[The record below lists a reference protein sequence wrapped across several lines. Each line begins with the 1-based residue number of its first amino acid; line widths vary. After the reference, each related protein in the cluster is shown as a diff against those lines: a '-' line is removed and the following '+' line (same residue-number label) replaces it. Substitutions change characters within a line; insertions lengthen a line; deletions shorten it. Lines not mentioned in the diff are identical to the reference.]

1 MPLRPA
7 RPRAVLVGLLLFAAG
22 CTTVGGPGDRAAAG
36 RELSAAELRAAAVV
50 GTDLGPGYTVTLIAP
65 GRGGAGAAAGRETAD
80 VAACQPLLDAV
91 GPAVSTG
98 AEPGQVGAPGQA
110 GAGAG
115 AGAPGAGTAA
125 SPSPG
130 AGAVASP
137 SPGSGHPYAET
148 ELSVARSADPKAE
161 VHGGLLGYPA
171 GGAAALQAELEQLF
185 GRCAAFTSAV
195 PAPPAERAGKRVPV
209 RTRHRLNREDT
220 PTPEGADS
228 AIGFTLTNESGTAVP
243 ARRAVLVRVGPALAV
258 FTTLG
263 VAAEPAGPPDER
275 VVRRQVAKLRA
286 AQAGPE

>member
-1 MPLRPA
+1 MTVRLRCGGELPSA
-7 RPRAVLVGLLLFAAG
+7 DTPPRRPCRSAPPVRAPSWSVCCCSPRAAPRSAA
-22 CTTVGGPGDRAAAG
+22 PGTARAAG

-65 GRGGAGAAAGRETAD
+65 GRGGAGAAAGLETAD

-91 GPAVSTG
+91 GPAVPTG
-98 AEPGQVGAPGQA
+98 AEPGQ
-110 GAGAG
+110 
-115 AGAPGAGTAA
+115 AGAPGAGTA
-125 SPSPG
+125 
-130 AGAVASP
+130 ASP

-148 ELSVARSADPKAE
+148 ELSVAWSADPKAE

-195 PAPPAERAGKRVPV
+195 PAPPAERAGERVPV

-220 PTPEGADS
+220 PTPEGAGS